1 MLAALL
7 FAIRRKVSVNFKDK
21 AYCKCCKTNFQ
32 SRELIQVER
41 LLPPNHPCCEEAL
54 LCAIVS
60 LNYRVVADKR
70 RITIHGEHFKLDKL
84 ATQWWDDY
92 DAQNESYWT
101 TQIYTNTKKGI
112 SATIQF
118 DYRKRVRADLEYP
131 DGR

>member
-1 MLAALL
+1 MVVLFTGNAL
-7 FAIRRKVSVNFKDK
+7 
-21 AYCKCCKTNFQ
+21 
-32 SRELIQVER
+32 EVEDS
-41 LLPPNHPCCEEAL
+41 PGM
-54 LCAIVS
+54 VW
-60 LNYRVVADKR
+60 ADKR
-70 RITIHGEHFKLDKL
+70 RITIHGEHFKLDEL

-118 DYRKRVRADLEYP
+118 DYRKRVRAVLEYP

>member
-1 MLAALL
+1 MKPIKNISILY
-7 FAIRRKVSVNFKDK
+7 F
-21 AYCKCCKTNFQ
+21 CKTNFQ
-32 SRELIQVER
+32 SRELIQIER
-41 LLPPNHPCCEEAL
+41 LLPPNLPCCEEAL

-70 RITIHGEHFKLDKL
+70 RITIHGEHFKLDEL

-118 DYRKRVRADLEYP
+118 DYRKRVRAVLEYP

>member
-1 MLAALL
+1 M
-7 FAIRRKVSVNFKDK
+7 
-21 AYCKCCKTNFQ
+21 
-32 SRELIQVER
+32 
-41 LLPPNHPCCEEAL
+41 
-54 LCAIVS
+54 CAIVS

-70 RITIHGEHFKLDKL
+70 RITIHGEHFKLDEL